1 LGQEENAS
9 RERRRIGEALQ
20 TTLARDNVEAGTLN
34 ALAWFCATSDI
45 YLEESLQ
52 AAERAAEL
60 EPENSGILDTLAEVL
75 FRLGRAEDALRT
87 IDRAI
92 ALDPDD
98 EYLQRQRAR
107 FERR

>member
-1 LGQEENAS
+1 
-9 RERRRIGEALQ
+9 
-20 TTLARDNVEAGTLN
+20 VEAGTLN

>member
-1 LGQEENAS
+1 
-9 RERRRIGEALQ
+9 
-20 TTLARDNVEAGTLN
+20 
-34 ALAWFCATSDI
+34 
-45 YLEESLQ
+45 
-52 AAERAAEL
+52 
-60 EPENSGILDTLAEVL
+60 LAEVL